1 MNQCL
6 LIWVLS
12 ILMGVNFLECSSSIF
27 VAPTQCPPKVLY
39 VASRRLMCAKNG
51 DFEQYKGAA
60 MSFYWFIWEKGY
72 KGDTILK
79 WFN

>member
-1 MNQCL
+1 
-6 LIWVLS
+6 
-12 ILMGVNFLECSSSIF
+12 
-27 VAPTQCPPKVLY
+27 
-39 VASRRLMCAKNG
+39 MCAKNG

-60 MSFYWFIWEKGY
+60 MSFAWFIWEKGY